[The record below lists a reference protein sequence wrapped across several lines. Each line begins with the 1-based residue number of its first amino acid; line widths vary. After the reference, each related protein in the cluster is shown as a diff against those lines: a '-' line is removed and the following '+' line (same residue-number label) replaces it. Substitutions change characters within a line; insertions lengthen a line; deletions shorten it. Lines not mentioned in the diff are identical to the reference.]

1 MTPHHRA
8 TKAPSKFAGL
18 DSVTQWDAEGKSST
32 TESVSHRAETLDPRL
47 CTWAQIKMPEVDS
60 AGLRTTRTNWNSVN
74 RDLKRLGLPQIDSAK
89 QKSLR
94 SPMSPEPGVLTMFG
108 AFVVEAKDN
117 RFGTRRG
124 IRIVRL
130 ALAPI
135 DGHVL
140 ASARHRDGLDW
151 IDPRDGASS
160 SLLRAIAL
168 RKRDPLRPTS
178 LRSAVTT
185 SGRVTAAMSAEE
197 LALEVI
203 YAATLAFP
211 RSVHARLSAYLSEA
225 EEGFA
230 QDAGRQSEVGSAGET
245 SRLLHL
251 IAAVGRLEL
260 EVRAVHEDFLQRTGD
275 WSPVPRI
282 SEIDENYKT
291 ILARL
296 ERLRADAR
304 TVVDMF
310 SSAVSSAQL
319 ELARTEARSAA
330 SERDRRDREADARRS
345 AEDGVRRREQR
356 LARVIAVATSVLL
369 IPTLVASIFGA
380 NIKLPREGS
389 VWETWLMVACML
401 GLGSGAYAALQTL
414 DPTRERVRLIAR
426 IVPIAISGAALI
438 AAVLI
443 AADCKLPW

>member
-1 MTPHHRA
+1 M
-8 TKAPSKFAGL
+8 
-18 DSVTQWDAEGKSST
+18 
-32 TESVSHRAETLDPRL
+32 
-47 CTWAQIKMPEVDS
+47 DS
-60 AGLRTTRTNWNSVN
+60 AGVRTTRTNWNSVN
-74 RDLKRLGLPQIDSAK
+74 RDLGQLGLPQIDAAK
-89 QKSLR
+89 QKALR
-94 SPMSPEPGVLTMFG
+94 SPMSPEPMVLTMFG

-117 RFGTRRG
+117 RFGVRRG

-130 ALAPI
+130 ALVPI
-135 DGHVL
+135 SGYVL

-151 IDPRDGASS
+151 IDPSNGASS

-168 RKRDPLRPTS
+168 RKRDPLRTTS
-178 LRSAVTT
+178 LRSAVTNG
-185 SGRVTAAMSAEE
+185 GRVNAATSAEE

-211 RSVHARLSAYLSEA
+211 RSLHAMLSVYLSEA

-230 QDAGRQSEVGSAGET
+230 QDAARQSEVSSARET

-260 EVRAVHEDFLQRTGD
+260 EVRAVHEDFLQRTGA
-275 WSPVPRI
+275 WRPLSRI
-282 SEIDENYKT
+282 DEIDENYKT

-330 SERDRRDREADARRS
+330 SERERRDRDADARRS
-345 AEDGVRRREQR
+345 AEDGVRQREQR
-356 LARVIAVATSVLL
+356 LARIIAVATSVLL

-380 NIKLPREGS
+380 NVKLPREGS
-389 VWETWLMVACML
+389 AWETWLMVACML
-401 GLGSGAYAALQTL
+401 GLGSGAYAALQAL
-414 DPTRERVRLIAR
+414 DPTREQVHFIAR
-426 IVPIAISGAALI
+426 VVPIGISAAALT

-443 AADCKLPW
+443 AANYKLP